1 MSGFIRRLLYV
12 EYWGLV
18 VFAFAYSGYCY
29 FYPKGFSSERPD
41 SVSQARRQVEETS
54 YTSYV
59 SLPSEDALSRT
70 QGALR
75 DVAPFAASHPAAGSQ
90 ASIQERLLDDES
102 LTVPQP
108 QSTKISNVDLKEE
121 RRVEMPMAPSGN
133 LCTIIPSKS
142 SLHSCYVFVAA
153 PRGETPKVCVT
164 SSPRPEKTRHSV
176 SMTSVVAT
184 EIKKAS
190 VKSHR
195 NIPSDSQLWQL
206 AFLLNEVRQKKNE
219 VLEPT
224 TISIGEIRVGY
235 RTPGTNPEGGDG
247 QDESIFEN
255 EPHYV
260 FTLRL
265 AKEDGSL
272 CTARLLRPWR
282 WLLQVPMRE
291 RRISDDH
298 EIDAVDVAVDE
309 LNPYPWLEPHT
320 IDVWLDL
327 ASFGC
332 EGWAEIV
339 EVKRFNDYRPGP
351 GNLVTGTFEHTVDNL
366 VNLCVEGQDKPIGC
380 TPNHPFWSADREEF
394 VEAGELLFGERVTLL
409 NGETKRVLQRLPR
422 PGPEKVYNLEVF
434 GEHVYHVTSDGIL
447 VHNDCVYFAFKD
459 GKVAYVGRTNN
470 FPRRAYEQA
479 KYNHREITPVF
490 FLNNL
495 TPDEARVIEDL
506 FIRNFGLQNLDNK
519 INGIAKS
526 KRMRNNFSSIR
537 EKWIDSLSQKYN
549 INLEAGAMDEMQ
561 REYPSEINDIIKSL
575 LNIP

>member
-1 MSGFIRRLLYV
+1 MANYLRRILYAG
-12 EYWGLV
+12 YWFLIA
-18 VFAFAYSGYCY
+18 FAFTYSGYCY
-29 FYPKGFSSERPD
+29 FRAHD
-41 SVSQARRQVEETS
+41 S
-54 YTSYV
+54 
-59 SLPSEDALSRT
+59 
-70 QGALR
+70 
-75 DVAPFAASHPAAGSQ
+75 
-90 ASIQERLLDDES
+90 
-102 LTVPQP
+102 
-108 QSTKISNVDLKEE
+108 
-121 RRVEMPMAPSGN
+121 
-133 LCTIIPSKS
+133 
-142 SLHSCYVFVAA
+142 
-153 PRGETPKVCVT
+153 
-164 SSPRPEKTRHSV
+164 SSPRDVVVSSSPAPSPEGSSALGASPESQEQGQIVEPSEPAEAVPAEPLLAAPTVALHEAAENAEPAAASSAELSPSVEEPASLPERALPVSGDSQELSGEASV
-176 SMTSVVAT
+176 SPAPEPSVADASEAEVAQDAQFVQ
-184 EIKKAS
+184 AS
-190 VKSHR
+190 Q
-195 NIPSDSQLWQL
+195 NIQGSQDSQDSESAAPPVASDSGAAGDSESHSQGKEELGYELGQ
-206 AFLLNEVRQKKNE
+206 
-219 VLEPT
+219 
-224 TISIGEIRVGY
+224 ISIGEIRVGY

-366 VNLCVEGQDKPIGC
+366 INLCVEGQEDPIGC

-394 VEAGELLFGERVTLL
+394 VEAGELFFGERVKLL
-409 NGETKRVLQRLPR
+409 NGETKRVVQRFPR

-447 VHNDCVYFAFKD
+447 VHNDCVYVAF
-459 GKVAYVGRTNN
+459 GHNCEITYVGRTNN
-470 FPRRAYEQA
+470 FSRRAAEHLR
-479 KYNHREITPVF
+479 KNGRIISLIPVF
-490 FLNNL
+490 RDLSH
-495 TPDEARVIEDL
+495 DDARVVEDWLIRGLRKQNNVSLKNLRFGISQVNRNGTFKNAVDRWKFDLRDIYDIDVDATPIEIEKAIWSW
-506 FIRNFGLQNLDNK
+506 FID
-519 INGIAKS
+519 
-526 KRMRNNFSSIR
+526 
-537 EKWIDSLSQKYN
+537 
-549 INLEAGAMDEMQ
+549 
-561 REYPSEINDIIKSL
+561 P
-575 LNIP
+575 

>member
-1 MSGFIRRLLYV
+1 MPSFIRRILYAG
-12 EYWGLV
+12 YWFLV
-18 VFAFAYSGYCY
+18 VFAFTYSGYCY
-29 FYPKGFSSERPD
+29 FRAHD
-41 SVSQARRQVEETS
+41 
-54 YTSYV
+54 
-59 SLPSEDALSRT
+59 
-70 QGALR
+70 
-75 DVAPFAASHPAAGSQ
+75 
-90 ASIQERLLDDES
+90 I
-102 LTVPQP
+102 
-108 QSTKISNVDLKEE
+108 
-121 RRVEMPMAPSGN
+121 
-133 LCTIIPSKS
+133 
-142 SLHSCYVFVAA
+142 
-153 PRGETPKVCVT
+153 
-164 SSPRPEKTRHSV
+164 SSPR
-176 SMTSVVAT
+176 VVAVSSSSLPVASPESQEQGQVVESSEPAEAAPAEPLLAAPT
-184 EIKKAS
+184 VAWQEVVGNAEPTASSDAEFSPLIEEPAS
-190 VKSHR
+190 V
-195 NIPSDSQLWQL
+195 PEPALPAFSDSQES
-206 AFLLNEVRQKKNE
+206 AGEASVSPAPE
-219 VLEPT
+219 SSVADALETEDAQDSQDSENAAPPVASDAGAAGDSESHSQGKEELGYELGQ
-224 TISIGEIRVGY
+224 ISIGEIRVGY

-247 QDESIFEN
+247 QDESIFET
-255 EPHYV
+255 EPHYI

-272 CTARLLRPWR
+272 CTARLLRPWW
-282 WLLQVPMRE
+282 WLLQVPMHE
-291 RRISDDH
+291 RRLTDDH

-409 NGETKRVLQRLPR
+409 NGETKRVVQRYPR

-519 INGIAKS
+519 INGITKS
-526 KRMRNNFSSIR
+526 KRMRYNFSSIR

-549 INLEAGAMDEMQ
+549 INLESGAMDEMQ

>member
-1 MSGFIRRLLYV
+1 MSNYLRRMLYAGYWLLV
-12 EYWGLV
+12 A
-18 VFAFAYSGYCY
+18 FAFTYSGYCY
-29 FYPKGFSSERPD
+29 FRAHD
-41 SVSQARRQVEETS
+41 S
-54 YTSYV
+54 
-59 SLPSEDALSRT
+59 
-70 QGALR
+70 
-75 DVAPFAASHPAAGSQ
+75 
-90 ASIQERLLDDES
+90 
-102 LTVPQP
+102 
-108 QSTKISNVDLKEE
+108 
-121 RRVEMPMAPSGN
+121 
-133 LCTIIPSKS
+133 
-142 SLHSCYVFVAA
+142 
-153 PRGETPKVCVT
+153 
-164 SSPRPEKTRHSV
+164 SSPRDVVVSSSPAPSPEGSSALGASPESQEQGQIVEPSEPAEAVPAEPLLAAPTVALHEAAENAEPAAASSAELSPSVEEPASLPERALPVSGDSQELSGEASV
-176 SMTSVVAT
+176 SPAPEPSVADASEAEVAQDAQFVQ
-184 EIKKAS
+184 AS
-190 VKSHR
+190 Q
-195 NIPSDSQLWQL
+195 NIQGSQDSQDSESAAPPVASDSGAAGDSESHSQGKEELGYELGQ
-206 AFLLNEVRQKKNE
+206 
-219 VLEPT
+219 
-224 TISIGEIRVGY
+224 ISIGEIRVGY

-247 QDESIFEN
+247 QDESVFEK

-260 FTLRL
+260 FTLRQ

-291 RRISDDH
+291 RRLTDDH